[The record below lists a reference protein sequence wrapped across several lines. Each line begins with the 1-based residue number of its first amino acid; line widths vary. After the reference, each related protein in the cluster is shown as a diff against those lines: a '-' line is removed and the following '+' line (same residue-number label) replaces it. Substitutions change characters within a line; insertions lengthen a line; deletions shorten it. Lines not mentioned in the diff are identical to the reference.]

1 MDGGSV
7 EVLEA
12 MAAFRAAE
20 RATARS
26 HALHTELERS
36 RAAIDGLRTR
46 LQGEERD
53 VERLTGLSIA
63 SVIASLRGRREEA
76 IGAERAE
83 ADGVRLE
90 LAVRL
95 EAHAALE
102 RDAADCATAAAELPA
117 TRDALGRA
125 LQAREAALR
134 SQPTPVAAELTRLG
148 DAAGQLH
155 AELRECDEALHAAA
169 GAARALEAAAADL
182 QRAGNWST
190 YDTFFGGGFIAG
202 TIKHD
207 RLRDAAGA
215 VAAAQHALSRLHAE
229 LHDLAMPS
237 GTAVQLPSEAL
248 RTMDV
253 WFDNLISDWM
263 VHDRINASKRSVT
276 GARQGVAHIDTLL
289 QQRRHEAAARLADV
303 DARRLAL
310 LTGDA
315 PERQR

>member
-1 MDGGSV
+1 MP
-7 EVLEA
+7 
-12 MAAFRAAE
+12 
-20 RATARS
+20 
-26 HALHTELERS
+26 
-36 RAAIDGLRTR
+36 
-46 LQGEERD
+46 
-53 VERLTGLSIA
+53 
-63 SVIASLRGRREEA
+63 
-76 IGAERAE
+76 
-83 ADGVRLE
+83 
-90 LAVRL
+90 
-95 EAHAALE
+95 
-102 RDAADCATAAAELPA
+102 PA
-117 TRDALGRA
+117 TC
-125 LQAREAALR
+125 
-134 SQPTPVAAELTRLG
+134 TPR
-148 DAAGQLH
+148 
-155 AELRECDEALHAAA
+155 RECDEALHAAA
-169 GAARALEAAAADL
+169 GGAPWR
-182 QRAGNWST
+182 RPPPTCSAGNWST

-237 GTAVQLPSEAL
+237 GTAVQLPSDAL

-276 GARQGVAHIDTLL
+276 GARQGVAHLDTLL

-315 PERQR
+315 PDRDERRPRHPAADRG